1 MNPTL
6 PALEAQSPN
15 HWTTREVP
23 SPILEMKL
31 LRPRKGKSLTR
42 EPAAAGRCYK
52 GLGPHLPGDR
62 LCPVHHPRD
71 LGRVCPSGH
80 TRSDSPLPAVPP
92 CRESWQEVG
101 GGGRGSADLAGVWA
115 PGSHGPPFG
124 APPVLPGS
132 EGHVLGGKSCVFS
145 TTVRGQYS
153 HLRKGHPFL
162 VC

>member
-101 GGGRGSADLAGVWA
+101 GGGRGSADLAGVWPPGPTA
-115 PGSHGPPFG
+115 PAVGPLLCCL
-124 APPVLPGS
+124 ALKDTC
-132 EGHVLGGKSCVFS
+132 LGGRVVSLAPQFGGSIV
-145 TTVRGQYS
+145 
-153 HLRKGHPFL
+153 P
-162 VC
+162 